1 LKLKSRDAPAKPGD
15 GFRRRAEMKRYM
27 GTEKGPRGV
36 YLNLS
41 SGEFIQFR
49 EAAGVLPGKSDVKYI
64 KVPSALA
71 VVFGPLT
78 GLVFIIFL
86 PFVGVIGAIGFIAY
100 RLWQGVRALER
111 RMVGLFAVGYQ
122 PGKAYFTNQDGKGGK
137 APGAKTDNEM
147 KALEAEIAKRKQR
160 GEQ

>member
-1 LKLKSRDAPAKPGD
+1 
-15 GFRRRAEMKRYM
+15 MKRYM

-41 SGEFIQFR
+41 SGEFIQLR
-49 EAAGVLPGKSDVKYI
+49 EGAGVLPGKPDVKYL

-86 PFVGVIGAIGFIAY
+86 PFVGVIGAVGFIAY
-100 RLWQGVRALER
+100 RLWQGARALER
-111 RMVGLFAVGYQ
+111 RVAQLFAVDYQ
-122 PGKAYFTNQDGKGGK
+122 PGRAYFTHRDGKAGK
-137 APGAKTDNEM
+137 KPGAKTDDEM
-147 KALEAEIAKRKQR
+147 KALEGEIAKRKQR